1 MQQVV
6 DQQKQINAK
15 KLFIGDLIWVFSLQ
29 IAFQIVFTGLI
40 YLNSFFTEIT
50 SVQYINTSGYFLISS
65 LSFRSLKYTLA
76 NRPLV
81 ILFMSEFIYLT
92 ISSTILLI
100 AGTGE
105 TAEGFAYNILV
116 WLYRGNTVLTASLM
130 LLITAYLFF
139 FSISPRK
146 NEAKKHFTLASI
158 IVLGIVLLS
167 YSNVNI
173 FANYYDMGP
182 KFYEQSRDLILVNT
196 KYVYLINLSFLL
208 FIWFTYNQGHYILS
222 EYLPALISIHTLMIT
237 NEIYQL
243 HNTINLIDNY
253 IPALHFNTIVN
264 LGFISLWMIR
274 LYYLTKPENK
284 KNEHYVLN
292 YDLLKGFVDKPHR
305 SLMEPVLIK
314 LGKQRLYFGSI
325 FIFILISVPL
335 LFFGE
340 ISFFTRFNIV
350 LMFLFI
356 VGVMVYAIIYTQRK
370 WHDHVGFLIHRDK
383 NK

>member
-1 MQQVV
+1 MQQAL
-6 DQQKQINAK
+6 DQQKKHNTQK
-15 KLFIGDLIWVFSLQ
+15 QYIGDLVWVFSFQ
-29 IAFQIVFTGLI
+29 VAFQIIFTGLL
-40 YLNSFFTEIT
+40 YFNSLLDAIT
-50 SVQYINTSGYFLISS
+50 TVQYINTSCYFLIAL
-65 LSFRSLKYTLA
+65 LSFRSLKYTIA

-81 ILFMSEFIYLT
+81 ILFMSEFLYLI
-92 ISSTILLI
+92 ISSTVLLF
-100 AGTGE
+100 AGSGE
-105 TAEGFAYNILV
+105 TPEGFAYNLFV
-116 WLYRGNTVLTASLM
+116 WLYRGNTLVTASIM

-158 IVLGIVLLS
+158 IVLGIILLS

-173 FANYYDMGP
+173 FANYWDLGP
-182 KFYEQSRDLILVNT
+182 KFYEESRDLILVNT

-243 HNTINLIDNY
+243 HNNLNLIDNY
-253 IPALHFNTIVN
+253 IPALYFNTIVN
-264 LGFISLWMIR
+264 FGFISLLMIR
-274 LYYLTKPENK
+274 LYYLTKPESK

-305 SLMEPVLIK
+305 SVLEPVLIK

-325 FIFILISVPL
+325 LIFILISVPL

-350 LMFLFI
+350 LMFFFI

-370 WHDHVGFLIHRDK
+370 WHDHIGFLIHREK